1 MTQDD
6 RRRESVIGNST
17 LTARAA
23 SSVCLPHTHGRMSV
37 QTCLAWAGL
46 LSVPNQDRVSL
57 SIRSR
62 KLRGRMSV
70 HTSST

>member
-46 LSVPNQDRVSL
+46 LSSA
-57 SIRSR
+57 
-62 KLRGRMSV
+62 
-70 HTSST
+70 